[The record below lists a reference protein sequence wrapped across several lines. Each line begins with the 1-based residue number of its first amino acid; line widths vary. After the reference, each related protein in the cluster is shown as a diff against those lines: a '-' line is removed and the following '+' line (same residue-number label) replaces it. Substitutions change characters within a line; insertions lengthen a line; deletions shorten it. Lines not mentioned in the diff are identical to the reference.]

1 MVASSL
7 KVFGFALLAGLAGTS
22 SASAQRSDDEV
33 VARLAR
39 FGRMM
44 QDDASD
50 IVSAVSAQLVG
61 NARRG
66 GDEYDRMRQ
75 MLGVHLFRGPNGG
88 PGRTRDE
95 YRERLA
101 QVLGTMSRG
110 LSVPLMEAYFSGEDY
125 ATVCTEDFGLMMS
138 ACDALHAASLSTDAP
153 SPYLPPDDGRSLSR
167 SLTASGVPLA
177 DAEQL
182 VAAVRSLVLGVPRS
196 LLRNGDDRELTRLLR
211 ECPGALTSRV
221 SQLRAWH
228 AGPTE
233 GMVRCLVA
241 VLADG
246 QRDEAALRRIG
257 TRLRLSRPLTLALA
271 QWATTRPNRAEPPTA
286 RPAPSAPVR
295 PAPAPAL
302 PAPAPAPVAAAP
314 AQAPVPTVASLLE
327 AGDRAFSAS
336 QFADAEASYRQALT
350 LDSNQ
355 GPALARLGAA
365 LTRLGR
371 GAEAVEAL
379 SRAVQRIPRRAPAGL
394 AASLYVAL
402 GEAYEAAQDPRR
414 ARASFQRATQ
424 LERSNVKAR
433 EGLARL
439 DATEQAASAQATA
452 ARAEAEGPDANTWR
466 SRGRSAFR
474 ARRYDMCIRAY
485 QEAVRLEPAHP
496 GGHAALGAC
505 HLLSDNAAGA
515 IASYQEAARLE
526 PTNAAFHA
534 ALGESFA
541 KAERA
546 EDARASYRRALE
558 LDAQNRVAQAGIRRL
573 PEAPPQLPESPSR
586 EMILMV
592 MRGLQLRVQSCM
604 PTRTGVI
611 KFKLTVQGETGMV
624 EAAVVSG
631 GDFLAAM
638 EGSPEADCAL
648 AVVQGATFPRF
659 TRPSMEFEYPYNFVA
674 TQAPPPPPA
683 EAPSA
688 PVNDFVVP

>member
-7 KVFGFALLAGLAGTS
+7 KVFGFALLAGALGAS
-22 SASAQRSDDEV
+22 SASAQRADDEA

-88 PGRTRDE
+88 PGRTRAE

-110 LSVPLMEAYFSGEDY
+110 LSVPLMEAYFTGDDY
-125 ATVCTEDFGLMMS
+125 ATICTEDFGLMMS
-138 ACDALHAASLSTDAP
+138 ACDALHAAALSTDAP

-182 VAAVRSLVLGVPRS
+182 VAAVRALVLGVPRS
-196 LLRNGDDRELTRLLR
+196 LLRNEDDRELTRLLR
-211 ECPGALTSRV
+211 ECPGALTSRE

-233 GMVRCLVA
+233 GMARCLVA

-271 QWATTRPNRAEPPTA
+271 QWATTRPAQVE
-286 RPAPSAPVR
+286 PAPSAPARPAPPSASR
-295 PAPAPAL
+295 PAPAPA
-302 PAPAPAPVAAAP
+302 PAPSAPTQAPAPTA
-314 AQAPVPTVASLLE
+314 ASLLE
-327 AGDRAFSAS
+327 AGDRAFSAGA
-336 QFADAEASYRQALT
+336 FADAEASYRQALA

-402 GEAYEAAQDPRR
+402 GEAYETAQDPRR

-439 DATEQAASAQATA
+439 DAAEQAASAQVA
-452 ARAEAEGPDANTWR
+452 AVRAEAEGPDANTWR

-485 QEAVRLEPAHP
+485 QEAVRLEPTHP

-505 HLLSDNAAGA
+505 HLVSDDAAGA
-515 IASYQEAARLE
+515 IASYQEAVRLE

-546 EDARASYRRALE
+546 EEARASYRRALE

-586 EMILMV
+586 EIILMV

-631 GDFLAAM
+631 GDFVAAM
-638 EGSPEADCAL
+638 EGTPEADCAL
-648 AVVQGATFPRF
+648 AIVQSATFPRF
-659 TRPSMEFEYPYNFVA
+659 TRPSLEFEYPYNFVA
-674 TQAPPPPPA
+674 TQAPPPPPP
-683 EAPSA
+683 EAPPA
-688 PVNDFVVP
+688 AANDFVVP